1 MPTTTINFAYGS
13 NMDPLQFAERCPN
26 SSRLSNAVLLN
37 YKFIMTRRGYA
48 SVKRC
53 QGSQV
58 EGVLYELTKADE
70 KNLAKKYEGVP
81 VYYKRKYRTVQVGS
95 KTVKALVY
103 VATSVRRGP
112 IGKDEKPE
120 YAAKILC
127 GAKKHKLPRA
137 YQDMLFGIL
146 GEYLDQT

>member
-1 MPTTTINFAYGS
+1 
-13 NMDPLQFAERCPN
+13 MDPLQFEERCPN
-26 SSRLSNAVLLN
+26 SRYVCNAVLLN
-37 YKFIMTRRGYA
+37 YEFVMTRRGYA

-70 KNLAKKYEGVP
+70 ENLAKNHEGVSFF
-81 VYYKRKYRTVQVGS
+81 YKRKYPQVQVGS
-95 KTVKALVY
+95 KTVKALLY
-103 VATSVRRGP
+103 IATNVTCDP

-120 YAAKILC
+120 YAAKIIC
-127 GAKKHKLPRA
+127 GAKKYKLSMA